1 MRILLVVTSLIAC
14 ASCVFDYESVGSGRL
29 GAGGVGGDGGSAGMG
44 GASGSGGTAGV
55 GGSSCTVATEAE
67 DCNGK
72 SCNPVTFECSE
83 FGSED
88 RGTCE
93 TCVSDDNCWG
103 SDHRCVEMSYK
114 RLPYPN
120 AETGFCLKIAFLLSE
135 GPPPVYD
142 CDTPYLTVLVDR
154 SSLSGGPVKSYCG
167 IREDL
172 TTCAAVR
179 AHADAWTCAGV
190 GDDAC
195 PDGGFCDWIKTQ
207 SDGWKELCTYACDQ
221 ASQCQG
227 PGGEACS
234 EGYCGW

>member
-1 MRILLVVTSLIAC
+1 MRICLVAISLIAC

-29 GAGGVGGDGGSAGMG
+29 GAGGVGGDG
-44 GASGSGGTAGV
+44 ASGSGGTAGV
-55 GGSSCTVATEAE
+55 GGSA
-67 DCNGK
+67 
-72 SCNPVTFECSE
+72 
-83 FGSED
+83 GS
-88 RGTCE
+88 GGQGGTGGTGGAAGIIGTGGVGGTTSPGNQATCE
-93 TCVSDDNCWG
+93 TCASDVDCT
-103 SDHRCVEMSYK
+103 DPDYRCVEMSYK
-114 RLPYPN
+114 SLPYPN

-142 CDTPYLTVLVDR
+142 CDTPYLTVLVNR

-179 AHADAWTCAGV
+179 AHADAWPCAGV

-195 PDGGFCDWIKTQ
+195 PDGGFCDWVRTE
-207 SDGWKELCTYACDQ
+207 SDGWIELCTYACDQ

-234 EGYCGW
+234 QGYCGR